1 MHDSQPSVPASAW
14 LAEVTSPPDYGGS
27 GIVNLVSSLVAG
39 LGGNALHPEC
49 TALSGAAVARYRNVV
64 LLLID
69 GLGFEFLQRQQPNVI
84 ADGLHARLTSVFP
97 STTASAITSYL
108 TGMSPY
114 EHGLTGWFTFLRELG
129 SVATVLP
136 FRPRHGG
143 PAYSAAG
150 IDPLQIFHWPNVFER
165 MQAACA
171 VVTPHYLADSDYS
184 RATTG
189 AARQF
194 PYRDLKGYFAAVR
207 NALQMPASRRY
218 VYAYWPELDS
228 LCHRHGTRSEPVAA
242 HFADLG
248 TELDRFLDTAAD
260 GETLVLLCADHGHI
274 DTAPEF
280 TLEIDEHPELG
291 QCLTLPL
298 CGEPRAAFC
307 YVHADAARHFEQ
319 YVGNELADQCALVSR
334 SQLLAS
340 GLLGTGRA
348 HSEISRRIGDYLV
361 LMRDRWVI
369 RDRLPGEQ
377 KVVQVGVHGGVS
389 AEEMH
394 VPLIRFEI

>member
-1 MHDSQPSVPASAW
+1 MGDSEPSKPAGDW
-14 LAEVTSPPDYGGS
+14 LAEIPAAPDYCGS
-27 GIVNLVSSLVAG
+27 GIVNLVSSLAVG
-39 LGGNALHPEC
+39 LGGSALHPEC
-49 TALSGAAVARYRNVV
+49 AALTGAEISRYRNVV
-64 LLLID
+64 LLLVD

-114 EHGLTGWFTFLRELG
+114 EHGLTGWYTFLRELG

-136 FRPRHGG
+136 FRPRLGG
-143 PAYSAAG
+143 PAFSAAG
-150 IDPLQIFHWPNVFER
+150 IDPLQIFHWPSVFER
-165 MQAACA
+165 MEATCAA
-171 VVTPHYLADSDYS
+171 VTPHYIADSDYS
-184 RATTG
+184 RATTAG
-189 AARQF
+189 ARRF
-194 PYRDLKGYFAAVR
+194 PYRDLKGYFAAIHD
-207 NALQMPASRRY
+207 ALQMPASRRY

-228 LCHRHGTRSEPVAA
+228 LCHRHGTRSDAA
-242 HFADLG
+242 VFHFADLG
-248 TELDRFLDTAAD
+248 AELDRFLDTAAD
-260 GETLVLLCADHGHI
+260 GNTLILMCADHGHI

-280 TLEIDEHPELG
+280 TLEIEQHPELS
-291 QCLTLPL
+291 QCLSLPL

-307 YVHADAARHFEQ
+307 YVHTDAARRFERF
-319 YVGNELADQCALVSR
+319 VRDELADQCVLVNR
-334 SQLLAS
+334 SELLAS
-340 GLLGTGRA
+340 GLLGTGSA
-348 HSEISRRIGDYLV
+348 HSEIHQRVGDYLI

-389 AEEMH
+389 TEEMH

>member
-1 MHDSQPSVPASAW
+1 MRISEPSTPAAAW
-14 LAEVTSPPDYGGS
+14 LADIPSAPDYSGS

-49 TALSGAAVARYRNVV
+49 TALTGAEVARYRNVV

-69 GLGFEFLQRQQPNVI
+69 GLGFEFLQRQPPNVI
-84 ADGLHARLTSVFP
+84 TDGLHARLTSVFP
-97 STTASAITSYL
+97 STTASAITSYF

-136 FRPRHGG
+136 FRPRIGG

-150 IDPLQIFHWPNVFER
+150 IDPLQIFQWPTVFER
-165 MQAACA
+165 MQATCA
-171 VVTPHYLADSDYS
+171 VVTPHYIADSDYS

-189 AARQF
+189 GARRF
-194 PYRDLKGYFAAVR
+194 PYRELKGYFAAIR
-207 NALQMPASRRY
+207 NALQVPASRRY
-218 VYAYWPELDS
+218 VYAYWSELDS
-228 LCHRHGTRSEPVAA
+228 LCHRHGTRSEAAVA

-248 TELDRFLDTAAD
+248 IELDRFLDTAGD
-260 GETLVLLCADHGHI
+260 GETLVLMCADHGHI
-274 DTAPEF
+274 DTATEF
-280 TLEIDEHPELG
+280 TLEIEQHPELG
-291 QCLTLPL
+291 HCLALPL

-307 YVHADAARHFEQ
+307 YVHTDAARRFEH
-319 YVGNELADQCALVSR
+319 YVRNELADQCVLVSR

-340 GLLGTGRA
+340 DLLGTGSA
-348 HSEISRRIGDYLV
+348 HNELSQRIGDYLI
-361 LMRDRWVI
+361 LMRGRWVI

-377 KVVQVGVHGGVS
+377 KVVQMGVHGGGS